1 MLSGSVSRRQRK
13 NNTACVWSFSDSTT
27 DSSPKDQMF
36 PQREARDAS
45 SIGRFP
51 AMVSQLG
58 LVFEEAAL
66 AENASLDVADWS
78 SRVGGDRP
86 AEEGEEGIF

>member
-1 MLSGSVSRRQRK
+1 
-13 NNTACVWSFSDSTT
+13 
-27 DSSPKDQMF
+27 
-36 PQREARDAS
+36 
-45 SIGRFP
+45 
-51 AMVSQLG
+51 MVSQLG